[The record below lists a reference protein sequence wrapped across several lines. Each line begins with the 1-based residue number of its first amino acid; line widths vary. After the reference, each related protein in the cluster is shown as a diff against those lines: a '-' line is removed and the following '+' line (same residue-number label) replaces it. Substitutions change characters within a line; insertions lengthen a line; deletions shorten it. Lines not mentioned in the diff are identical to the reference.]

1 MKSGETVWAKRGWKV
16 YDDTSCRL
24 VWRVWWMYGR
34 LGGSAVGNAMYGYL
48 RVVVRGTWGG
58 YLRRVL
64 VGGARPCSV
73 LADGRR
79 WPSRAVL
86 ALARYWRRVRA
97 VQRVRSSGRVEQ
109 PSWNVPSLLSY
120 SL

>member
-1 MKSGETVWAKRGWKV
+1 MKSGKTVWAKRGWKV

-58 YLRRVL
+58 
-64 VGGARPCSV
+64 V
-73 LADGRR
+73 LAPGTRGRCAPLFGTR
-79 WPSRAVL
+79 GWPSLAVARGTRPGTVL
-86 ALARYWRRVRA
+86 AKGTGGTTGTLEW
-97 VQRVRSSGRVEQ
+97 SC
-109 PSWNVPSLLSY
+109 
-120 SL
+120 